1 MLNVMLDDRA
11 MRIGVDDCDIVHI
24 TETAVANITGKRM
37 GGSITIPISEGAPS
51 HSEIKDVRSI
61 LRLHDVTEEI
71 TVSELVT
78 LLLGESKKGFELDDE
93 GPSRTQRAFAMIY
106 LSIALGQGA
115 GGGLQ
120 ILAILNRWA
129 DH

>member
-78 LLLGESKKGFELDDE
+78 L
-93 GPSRTQRAFAMIY
+93 
-106 LSIALGQGA
+106 SIALGQGA